1 MGTKGQTVLLQLICG
16 LLAGLLITGCVGK
29 RPDDEVA
36 LIKQTL
42 GAFERG
48 VNQRSETILDS
59 IMLDKKE
66 RMSARLLD
74 SLIAGK
80 KLQGGRIA
88 KKSFTVVKD
97 SAEVR
102 LRLSLEY
109 VTATGGAEK
118 VEKPLD
124 LFMRKRRGKWKVESF
139 NSTPPERQEEKE

>member
-1 MGTKGQTVLLQLICG
+1 MGTKEQIVLLQLICG
-16 LLAGLLITGCVGK
+16 LPAALLIAGCVGK

-48 VNQRSETILDS
+48 VNQRSEVVLDS
-59 IMLDKKE
+59 IMLDKRE

-74 SLIAGK
+74 SLTAGR
-80 KLQGGRIA
+80 KLAGGRIA

-102 LRLSLEY
+102 LSLSLEY
-109 VTATGGAEK
+109 VTGTGGPEK
-118 VEKPLD
+118 VEKPLN
-124 LFMRKRRGKWKVESF
+124 LWMRKKKGKWKVESF
-139 NSTPPERQEEKE
+139 NTTPPEQREETE

>member
-1 MGTKGQTVLLQLICG
+1 MVLLPLVCG
-16 LLAGLLITGCVGK
+16 LLAGLLIAGCVGR

-48 VNQRSETILDS
+48 VNQRSEIVLDS

-66 RMSARLLD
+66 GMSARLLD
-74 SLIAGK
+74 SLTAGK
-80 KLQGGRIA
+80 KLAGGRIA
-88 KKSFTVVKD
+88 KKSFTVIKD

-139 NSTPPERQEEKE
+139 NTTPPEQPEKEE

>member
-1 MGTKGQTVLLQLICG
+1 MVLLPLVCG
-16 LLAGLLITGCVGK
+16 LLAGLLIAGCVGR

-48 VNQRSETILDS
+48 VNQRSEIVLDS

-66 RMSARLLD
+66 GMSARLLD
-74 SLIAGK
+74 SLTAGK
-80 KLQGGRIA
+80 KLAGGRIA
-88 KKSFTVVKD
+88 KKSFTVIKD

-139 NSTPPERQEEKE
+139 NTTPPEQPEKKE